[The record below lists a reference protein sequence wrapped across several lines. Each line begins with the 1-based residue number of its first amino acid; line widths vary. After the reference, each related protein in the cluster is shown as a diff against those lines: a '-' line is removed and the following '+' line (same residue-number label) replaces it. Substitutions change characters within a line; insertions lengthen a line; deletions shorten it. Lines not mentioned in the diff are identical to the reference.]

1 MTDFSDPAQ
10 FEGQVSLDNMLIY
23 SDIPDDSDASHA
35 IPSGANQNFAFG
47 PHEGQL
53 EDTQNGIIEYEGFPS
68 HYVPHTT
75 EEELY
80 ARQAAH
86 HAFLAE
92 QQYLQENGQQLQD
105 HNFAATQFSPDMAS
119 AAPSTMNEFFQLM
132 SQPEHVQAYMHFL
145 QKQHEQQQQTQNTS
159 AQPRNRSNSQP
170 PIPTVTTSFAHR
182 PASTE
187 ISIDGNSREKKLA
200 KYRTKRARRLTS
212 SQPSSADSLAPS
224 SASGSRDPAIGDH
237 FMPTPKIAKTLTRDL
252 EQRLSN
258 AQEEAK
264 ILRSALESREAE
276 LQLLRQVVY
285 EEQQFQ
291 QWAMQFGEATSSNA
305 SSSATSPR
313 PRSPSSTLVSSPSN
327 NSICSSAMDTDYTT
341 SMDASSIG
349 SDHHMLEVLA
359 QSQRR
364 QEKLKQLGGPPSDVY
379 PPWWNGTP
387 LNHPAFQQKED
398 WQSFELRPQERLARE
413 RLNYFL
419 MMQRY
424 RLEQS
429 ELVQPHP
436 SMVPPHVDS
445 GDHSVSE
452 DPSAPGTPTTPQ
464 STHPYTHQ
472 PASFYQSP
480 HQSHIQP
487 GSPVQGAGYWSGH
500 FAPSTTE
507 KIDFS
512 KISLRKTS
520 NDGRPHPP
528 ATWVHTHITTPQNH
542 PSPNSTST
550 STTASPQ
557 PKSPNGLPGSV
568 AGLGPRTLPPH
579 FQSSP
584 TAAIWREA
592 MAHPE
597 MHRLPTHLGW
607 MQSQDELLARSP
619 QAPPRL
625 PFRRQANPTHSS
637 LSPHP

>member
-1 MTDFSDPAQ
+1 MTDFSDEAQ
-10 FEGQVSLDNMLIY
+10 FEGQVSLDNMIIY
-23 SDIPDDSDASHA
+23 PDMPGDSDASHA
-35 IPSGANQNFAFG
+35 LPSGSHEHFAFG
-47 PHEGQL
+47 PHEGQP
-53 EDTQNGIIEYEGFPS
+53 EDTQSGDIEYAGFPA
-68 HYVPHTT
+68 HYVPQSL

-80 ARQAAH
+80 AYQAAH
-86 HAFLAE
+86 HAFLGE
-92 QQYLQENGQQLQD
+92 QQYLQENGQAVQE
-105 HNFAATQFSPDMAS
+105 HNFGTAHFSPDMAS
-119 AAPSTMNEFFQLM
+119 ASPSTMNEFFQLM
-132 SQPEHVQAYMHFL
+132 SQPEHIQAYMNFL
-145 QKQHEQQQQTQNTS
+145 QNQHEQQQQTQNTS
-159 AQPRNRSNSQP
+159 SQPRNRSNSQP
-170 PIPTVTTSFAHR
+170 PAPTVATPFTHR
-182 PASTE
+182 PSSADLSSE
-187 ISIDGNSREKKLA
+187 GNSRERKLA

-212 SQPSSADSLAPS
+212 SQPSTADTLAPS
-224 SASGSRDPAIGDH
+224 GPRDLAIGDH
-237 FMPTPKIAKTLTRDL
+237 FMPTPKVAKTLTRDL

-327 NSICSSAMDTDYTT
+327 NSICSAMDTDFTN
-341 SMDASSIG
+341 SIDASSIG
-349 SDHHMLEVLA
+349 SDHHMLEVMA

-429 ELVQPHP
+429 ELLQEMPPHP
-436 SMVPPHVDS
+436 SMVPHSVNS
-445 GDHSVSE
+445 EDHSV
-452 DPSAPGTPTTPQ
+452 PGTPHTPQ
-464 STHPYTHQ
+464 SKQHPQTPQH
-472 PASFYQSP
+472 ASFYQSP
-480 HQSHIQP
+480 HQSHIQT

-520 NDGRPHPP
+520 SDGRPQPP
-528 ATWVHTHITTPQNH
+528 ATWATHPQHITSPQNIQ
-542 PSPNSTST
+542 SPTSQST

-557 PKSPNGLPGSV
+557 PKSPNAHPGSSL
-568 AGLGPRTLPPH
+568 AGLGPRTLPTH
-579 FQSSP
+579 FQASP

-597 MHRLPTHLGW
+597 MHRFPPRFGW
-607 MQSQDELLARSP
+607 VPPQDELLARSP
-619 QAPPRL
+619 QGPPRL
-625 PFRRQANPTHSS
+625 PFRRQANSSHAS